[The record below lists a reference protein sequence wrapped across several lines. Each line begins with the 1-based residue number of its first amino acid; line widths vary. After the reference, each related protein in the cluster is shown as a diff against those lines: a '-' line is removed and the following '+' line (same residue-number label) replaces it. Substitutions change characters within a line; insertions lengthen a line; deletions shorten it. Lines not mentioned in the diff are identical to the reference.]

1 MSTKQQIFATCIK
14 MEKNLKFLWAGKN
27 FSVKNKRK
35 KRSKV
40 FRIKKTKRTCSSIC
54 VFIALIRK
62 QTKYYS

>member
-40 FRIKKTKRTCSSIC
+40 FRIINRNEHAVAY
-54 VFIALIRK
+54 VFLLL
-62 QTKYYS
+62 